1 VASSQRKN
9 SQRCERTLL
18 VSEKTIKRL
27 KLNYQ
32 GANLAGAVVDSRK
45 VKQYLNFSNACMDR
59 ATFTGRDYGHGEIFN
74 CNFSGATFAGAKVD
88 ISFRNCNFSGAIF
101 NGSEFP
107 EGSGLGFGFVRC
119 NLSNVQFSNTTF
131 PKNFR
136 FVDCDLTAAKFEN
149 LKTMADFEGCDL
161 RGGSVFAGVSGK
173 FKPEKCNVLGVEFR
187 ECDLPHT
194 YDEIGRPKQRQV
206 ARAESEIEIRLNE
219 IKSLREQGLIN
230 DDEYNATRKKILGL

>member
-1 VASSQRKN
+1 MRLDS
-9 SQRCERTLL
+9 RTFT
-18 VSEKTIKRL
+18 KWRTT
-27 KLNYQ
+27 NAQ

-45 VKQYLNFSNACMDR
+45 VKERSNFSGACMDR
-59 ATFTGRDYGHGEIFN
+59 AIFTGRDYRQIFN
-74 CNFSGATFAGAKVD
+74 CDFSGVTFAGAKVD
-88 ISFRNCNFSGAIF
+88 VSFRNCNFSGAIF

-107 EGSGLGFGFVRC
+107 EGSGIWFGFGGC

-149 LKTMADFEGCDL
+149 LKTEADFEGCDL

-173 FKPEKCNVLGVEFR
+173 FKPYKCKLLGIEFR
-187 ECDLPHT
+187 ECDLLHT

-206 ARAESEIEIRLNE
+206 ARAESEIEIRLKE

-230 DDEYNATRKKILGL
+230 DDEYNATRKRILGL

>member
-1 VASSQRKN
+1 MASSQRKN

-18 VSEKTIKRL
+18 VSEKTVKRL
-27 KLNYQ
+27 KHNYK
-32 GANLAGAVVDSRK
+32 GANLAGAVIASRK
-45 VKQYLNFSNACMDR
+45 VGQYSNFSNACMDR
-59 ATFTGRDYGHGEIFN
+59 ATFTGRDYGVQIFN
-74 CNFSGATFAGAKVD
+74 ANFSGATFAGAKVD
-88 ISFRNCNFSGAIF
+88 VSFTNCNFSGAIF

-107 EGSGLGFGFVRC
+107 EGSGLWFGFVRC

-149 LKTMADFEGCDL
+149 LKTMAYFEGCDL

-173 FKPEKCNVLGVEFR
+173 FKPEKCNLLGIEFR